1 MWEHKNLQ
9 ILQFWYVR
17 KGFKGYLTVS
27 CHHKYHGCHPG
38 VMFQQVVFELCTFLV
53 NMFKT
58 GEDKSLLPCKIKS
71 SLKSTATVKCRNKS
85 VYSKGHNTDEIILVQ
100 TGLQILRLLWVML
113 LQLPISPTDLIN
125 SMNIWEK
132 NFLCLH
138 LYKQNYV
145 KLVFCFFS
153 LMAVAMVCQKGWIF
167 FSSQIDYIVTA
178 AWLSM
183 GSVCMSDDGSLF
195 FSTVSKVLPLLQ
207 LSLSW
212 VFFCNV

>member
-1 MWEHKNLQ
+1 MIISCDVFLSDDFLMTVCFCCNFAVGVICEHVVLERGFISTELDFLFVLLTLSVWEHKNMQ

-27 CHHKYHGCHPG
+27 CHHKSHGCHPG

-100 TGLQILRLLWVML
+100 TGLQILRLL
-113 LQLPISPTDLIN
+113 
-125 SMNIWEK
+125 
-132 NFLCLH
+132 
-138 LYKQNYV
+138 
-145 KLVFCFFS
+145 
-153 LMAVAMVCQKGWIF
+153 
-167 FSSQIDYIVTA
+167 
-178 AWLSM
+178 
-183 GSVCMSDDGSLF
+183 
-195 FSTVSKVLPLLQ
+195 
-207 LSLSW
+207 
-212 VFFCNV
+212 